1 MSRGEGKSMIQLK
14 KLNKEEILINEE
26 QIESIVFIP
35 ETKIIM
41 MNKEFFIVRESK
53 EDVIE
58 KILEFKRRI
67 GPQIETR

>member
-1 MSRGEGKSMIQLK
+1 MIQLK